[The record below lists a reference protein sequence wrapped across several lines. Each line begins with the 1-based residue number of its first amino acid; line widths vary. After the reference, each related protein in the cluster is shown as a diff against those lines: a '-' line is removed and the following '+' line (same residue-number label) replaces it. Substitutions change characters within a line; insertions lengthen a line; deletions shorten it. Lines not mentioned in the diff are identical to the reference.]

1 VWLYIPIELS
11 HLASISAKYG
21 FKYHHAENDMAVLY
35 KWLPPE
41 RESKVPMFA
50 SHQLGVAGVVYRPDT
65 KQILMIKDK
74 VMARQVWKFPGGAG

>member
-1 VWLYIPIELS
+1 
-11 HLASISAKYG
+11 
-21 FKYHHAENDMAVLY
+21 M
-35 KWLPPE
+35 WLPPE

-74 VMARQVWKFPGGAG
+74 VMVRQVWKFPGGAGE

>member
-21 FKYHHAENDMAVLY
+21 FKYHHAEND
-35 KWLPPE
+35 
-41 RESKVPMFA
+41 ESKVPMFA